1 MSARKTC
8 FLPQKIL
15 KILSCGAGMQSTAL
29 ALMSCANKLLSE
41 GRCKGF
47 NFQYT
52 ELVPIYDAILFCDLG
67 FEPSWVLTQVH
78 FIKQACEWAGIPFH
92 ILKSDLHKDYLNDF
106 GKKRVVSIPFW
117 TISADGK
124 KGKMMRN
131 CTLDYKI
138 TLMQNFVR
146 WNLLGYKKGQRTKP
160 GDHKAHE
167 MHLGFSKEE
176 EKRCSENPHKMF
188 VNKFPLCE
196 MNLVRADNYAYIK
209 DVWGLETKASACTFC
224 PFHRNYFFQY
234 IKKNDLPQYE
244 DLIEFDNMLEREQP
258 NTKINSKLYI
268 SRSRKRIAELVPEE
282 CEDAEYFTYRNE
294 QIWNGF

>member
-1 MSARKTC
+1 
-8 FLPQKIL
+8 
-15 KILSCGAGMQSTAL
+15 MQSTAL
-29 ALMSCANKLLSE
+29 ALMSCANKLLHE
-41 GRCKGF
+41 GRCRKF
-47 NFQYT
+47 DFQYT
-52 ELVPIYDAILFCDLG
+52 NQVPIYDAILFCDLG
-67 FEPSWVLTQVH
+67 LEPSWVMNQVY
-78 FIKQACEWAGIPFH
+78 FIQQACEWAEIPFY
-92 ILKSDLHKDYLNDF
+92 ILKSNLFEDYMNDF

-117 TISADGK
+117 SVDETGK

-138 TLMQNFVR
+138 ALMQNFVR
-146 WNLLGYKKGQRTKP
+146 WNLLGYKKGKRTKTE
-160 GDHKAHE
+160 DLKAHE

-188 VNKFPLCE
+188 VNKFPLVE
-196 MNLVRADNYAYIK
+196 MNLERKDNYAYIR
-209 DVWGLETKASACTFC
+209 DIWGLETKASACTFC

-234 IKKNDLPQYE
+234 IKKNDLSQYE

-282 CEDAEYFTYRNE
+282 CEDAEHFMYRGE
-294 QIWNGF
+294 KIWNGF

>member
-1 MSARKTC
+1 M
-8 FLPQKIL
+8 

-29 ALMSCANKLLSE
+29 ALMSCANKLLHE
-41 GRCKGF
+41 GRYKKF
-47 NFQYT
+47 DFQYT
-52 ELVPIYDAILFCDLG
+52 NQVPIYDAILFCNLG
-67 FEPSWVLTQVH
+67 LEPSWVMNQVY
-78 FIKQACEWAGIPFH
+78 FIQQACEWAGIPFY
-92 ILKSDLHKDYLNDF
+92 ILKSNLFEDYMNDF

-117 TISADGK
+117 SVDETGK

-160 GDHKAHE
+160 EDLKAHE

-176 EKRCSENPHKMF
+176 QRRCNENPHKMF
-188 VNKFPLCE
+188 VNYFPLVE
-196 MNLVRADNYAYIK
+196 MGVERKDNYAYIR

-234 IKKNDLPQYE
+234 IKKNNSDQYD
-244 DLIEFDNMLEREQP
+244 DLIEFDNMLEQEQP
-258 NTKINSKLYI
+258 NTKIKSKLYI

-282 CEDAEYFTYRNE
+282 CEDAEYFMYRDE
-294 QIWNGF
+294 KIWNGF